1 MLPELLGSSDSAV
14 ESPDRSFINSVS
26 SRQPR
31 TNSFSSSSPLSS
43 TSSRAKIFSALLLPG
58 QQKRSSGLNKWIW
71 IKFMNFG
78 VAFDWN
84 AGDNAFISL
93 MAGQLKKLADYIR
106 HLCQLDGSCTLAVR
120 SRSGGGQG
128 SFINGIVG

>member
-1 MLPELLGSSDSAV
+1 MAFKSKQT
-14 ESPDRSFINSVS
+14 I
-26 SRQPR
+26 
-31 TNSFSSSSPLSS
+31 
-43 TSSRAKIFSALLLPG
+43 
-58 QQKRSSGLNKWIW
+58 GLNKWIW
-71 IKFMNFG
+71 INFINFG
-78 VAFDWN
+78 VAFGWN

-128 SFINGIVG
+128 SFITGLGDIFSSTDI